1 MPRIEVAKRFD
12 WDTFVRRYWNKRP
25 VLYKGTSAS
34 PFELADVFDAAA
46 GATRSYSKQSYSTD
60 SRSNLQFT
68 IDREQQLFLEPW
80 LPRASDGALEAYE
93 ARVLERLGSRKYA
106 LIIAS
111 LYSSGFGLWSK
122 ERAFFSELWR
132 RVGMPLSG
140 AITTLFHG
148 NYEHSPVGVH
158 LDRFTTFLFAL
169 KGRKRMR
176 FWPKKP
182 WSAPVSTILDY
193 VPYLKESFV
202 AEVEP
207 GDILY
212 WPSSYYHVGE
222 SAGEEVATSVNVGIP
237 RTEHPTVYYVDD
249 LLRGTIDELSLSEQE
264 WRNTRLAKV
273 SASPLARG
281 VLTRAGPLSPELP
294 RALLEAVDAF
304 RDVSRPRET
313 RRHIQAIWLKRL
325 TAGGFEPVPL
335 PSRRRRLEDEDRIR
349 VDPRFP
355 ILFEQVDAGHW
366 ICSGNGHALLEAGS
380 ARTVARLFE
389 TLNSGHEVR
398 VGELLR
404 PFRSRAPRAPGAGR
418 VRGVTRDDM
427 RAVLERLQ
435 GFRALIRLGRGSPP

>member
-1 MPRIEVAKRFD
+1 MPRIEVAKKFD

-25 VLYKGTSAS
+25 VLYQGTSAS

-46 GATRSYSKQSYSTD
+46 GATRGYLKQSYATD

-68 IDREQQLFLEPW
+68 IDRQQQIFLEPW
-80 LPRASDGALEAYE
+80 LPREADGSLQAYE
-93 ARVLERLGSRKYA
+93 DRILGRLGSRKYA
-106 LIIAS
+106 LIVAS
-111 LYSSGFGLWSK
+111 LYSSGFRLWSK

-182 WSAPVSTILDY
+182 WSAPVSTMLDY
-193 VPYLKESFV
+193 APYLKESFV

-222 SAGEEVATSVNVGIP
+222 SAGGEVATSVNVGIP

-273 SASPLARG
+273 GASPLARG
-281 VLTRAGPLSPELP
+281 VLTRQGALSPELP
-294 RALLEAVDAF
+294 RALQAAVGAF
-304 RDVSRPRET
+304 REVSRRRET
-313 RRHIQAIWLKRL
+313 LSHIQVTWLKRL
-325 TAGGFEPVPL
+325 TAGGFEPVP
-335 PSRRRRLEDEDRIR
+335 PAARKGRLEDEDRVR

-355 ILFEQVDAGHW
+355 ILFEQSEAGRW
-366 ICSGNGHALLEAGS
+366 ICAANGHALRGAGS
-380 ARTVARLFE
+380 VKAAARLFE
-389 TLNSGHEVR
+389 TLNSGRELR
-398 VGELLR
+398 VGALLR
-404 PFRSRAPRAPGAGR
+404 PFRSGVERKRGATD
-418 VRGVTRDDM
+418 VVAATREGM
-427 RAVLERLQ
+427 RTVLERLQ
-435 GFRALIRLGRGSPP
+435 GLRALARNGRFYWF

>member
-34 PFELADVFDAAA
+34 PFEAEDVFDAAA
-46 GATRSYSKQSYSTD
+46 GATRSYLKQSYSAD

-68 IDREQQLFLEPW
+68 IDRQQQLVLKPW
-80 LPRASDGALEAYE
+80 LPYESDGSLEAYE
-93 ARVLERLGSRKYA
+93 ARILGRLGSRKYA

-111 LYSSGFGLWSK
+111 LYSSGFRLWAK

-193 VPYLKESFV
+193 APYLKESFV

-222 SAGEEVATSVNVGIP
+222 SAGDEVATSVNVGIP
-237 RTEHPTVYYVDD
+237 RTEHHTVYYADE
-249 LLRGTIDELSLSEQE
+249 LLRGTIDETALSEQE
-264 WRNTRLAKV
+264 WRHTRLAKV
-273 SASPLARG
+273 DASPLARG
-281 VLTRAGPLSPELP
+281 VLGRKGPLPPELP
-294 RALLEAVDAF
+294 RAILEAVSAF
-304 RDVSRPRET
+304 RDVSRRRET
-313 RRHIQAIWLKRL
+313 LSHIQATWLKRL
-325 TAGGFEPVPL
+325 TSGGFEPVP
-335 PSRRRRLEDEDRIR
+335 PPARRGRLKDEDRIW

-355 ILFEQVDAGHW
+355 ILFEQERAGQW
-366 ICSGNGHALLEAGS
+366 ICSANGHALTGAGN
-380 ARTVARLFE
+380 AKAVARLFQ
-389 TLNSGHEVR
+389 TLNSGQEIR

-404 PFRSRAPRAPGAGR
+404 PLRSRGES
-418 VRGVTRDDM
+418 M

-435 GFRALIRLGRGSPP
+435 GFRALTRLGRSFGV